1 MNIIGFSDKG
11 HVRSSNQ
18 DAFMIGQMDDGSSWA
33 VVCDGMGGANG
44 GNIASRLA
52 VDHFSA
58 SLKAGYRSG
67 MSESSVKNLMQSAVS
82 AANIRVFDKSRESKD
97 LNGMGTTIV
106 AVLLIGATA
115 YFIHAGDSRAYA
127 FTNGEFIQ
135 LTRDHSIVQS
145 MVENGKLTPE
155 EACFHPRKNVIT
167 RALGVEESVDGEF
180 NVFDTSEGDKLLL
193 CTDGLSNFVETE
205 AIINMLNS
213 ETENKAEEL
222 VNLANKNGGG
232 DNITAVVIMV
242 DGSRNV

>member
-1 MNIIGFSDKG
+1 MNITGMTDIGL
-11 HVRSSNQ
+11 VRSSNQ
-18 DAFMIGQMDDGSSWA
+18 DAFMIGQMDDGVQYA

-67 MSESSVKNLMQSAVS
+67 MSENSIKNLLQSAVS
-82 AANIRVFDKSRESKD
+82 AANIRVFDKSRESKE

-115 YFIHAGDSRAYA
+115 YLIHAGDSRAYA
-127 FTNGEFIQ
+127 LSNGDFMQ

-155 EACFHPRKNVIT
+155 EARFHPKKNVIT

-180 NVFDTSEGDKLLL
+180 NVYDLSEGDMLLL
-193 CTDGLSNFVETE
+193 CTDGLSNYVDNDT
-205 AIINMLNS
+205 IINVLNS
-213 ETENKAEEL
+213 DVENKSEEL
-222 VNLANKNGGG
+222 VNIANKNGGG
-232 DNITAVVIMV
+232 DNITAVVIE
-242 DGSRNV
+242 NK